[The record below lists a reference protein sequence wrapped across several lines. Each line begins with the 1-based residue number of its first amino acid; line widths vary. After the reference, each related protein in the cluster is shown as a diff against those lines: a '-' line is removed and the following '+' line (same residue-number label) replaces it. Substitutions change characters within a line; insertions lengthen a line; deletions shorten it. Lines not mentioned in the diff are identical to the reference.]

1 MIRLIF
7 VLLWVDD
14 KLMLCITDVE
24 LSWAAELNRISI
36 LVLFLVIGG
45 SVHQKV

>member
-1 MIRLIF
+1 MSSELS
-7 VLLWVDD
+7 VHLSDD
-14 KLMLCITDVE
+14 KLLLCITDVE